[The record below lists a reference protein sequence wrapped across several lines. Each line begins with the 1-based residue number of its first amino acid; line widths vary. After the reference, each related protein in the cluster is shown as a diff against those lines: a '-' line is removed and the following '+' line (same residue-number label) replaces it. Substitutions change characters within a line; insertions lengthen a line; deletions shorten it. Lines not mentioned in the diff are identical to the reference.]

1 MVGKPM
7 DDLEAGW
14 IDAQKSVDN
23 YWTAEIMRKA
33 AAGNKHCQQFLQQ
46 DEISKRNE
54 LAARMPDEK
63 FAQWVKTPEPDDD
76 RIQDIKESFEA
87 MQKVREAAE
96 EKRDEIVG
104 GGPEETHKRRA
115 QEMSKPTPSVAEITA
130 EMLDWTEEA
139 RMLSSDEPP
148 FGIES
153 RQTWIDRRIRAII
166 QMMAQLDDYDQLPGV
181 ELARE
186 LLEHLESR

>member
-1 MVGKPM
+1 M

-14 IDAQKSVDN
+14 TDAQQAVDN
-23 YWTAEIMRKA
+23 YWTAAIRRKA
-33 AAGNKHCQQFLQQ
+33 AAGNEHCQQFLKQ

-63 FAQWVKTPEPDDD
+63 FAEWVKTPEPDDD

-87 MQKVREAAE
+87 MQKVRVAAE

-115 QEMSKPTPSVAEITA
+115 QEMSEPAPSVAEITA
-130 EMLDWTEEA
+130 GMLF
-139 RMLSSDEPP
+139 SDKPP
-148 FGIES
+148 LGIEP
-153 RQTWIDRRIRAII
+153 RQIWIDGRIRAII
-166 QMMAQLDDYDQLPGV
+166 QAMARFDEHDQLPDV